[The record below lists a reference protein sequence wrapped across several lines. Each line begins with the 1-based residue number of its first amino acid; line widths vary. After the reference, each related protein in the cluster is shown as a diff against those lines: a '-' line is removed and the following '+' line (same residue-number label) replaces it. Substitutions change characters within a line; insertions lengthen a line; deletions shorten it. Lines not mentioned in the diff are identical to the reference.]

1 METLH
6 LFDALTH
13 QMKYEVLISPLPY
26 VQELIV
32 SARRGAQS
40 GEREQQGGN

>member
-1 METLH
+1 MEILH
-6 LFDALTH
+6 LLDELAH
-13 QMKYEVLISPLPY
+13 QMKYEVLISPLPC

-40 GEREQQGGN
+40 GEREER